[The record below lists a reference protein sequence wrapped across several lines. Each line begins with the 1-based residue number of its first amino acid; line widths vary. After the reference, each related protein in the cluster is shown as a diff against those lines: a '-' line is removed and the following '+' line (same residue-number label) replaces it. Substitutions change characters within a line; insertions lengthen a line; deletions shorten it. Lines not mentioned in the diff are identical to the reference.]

1 MLGPSF
7 LTPLTLIDRSPSD
20 GSPFSCRCVCLCLSL
35 SKNRLQQEPY
45 NLCVYMRLI
54 QFTHNYVYLLMA
66 SLSAGVG
73 GYSLSFFLY
82 YYLPF
87 FDISWTFFPFFFFL
101 SLLVFSPYFLSSC
114 WLPHILFFSILIC
127 VSLFLFTVFFSFSSN
142 IIFECYVSRFC
153 IFLLFSL
160 FILPSGGLV
169 GGFLGSPHQSVFR
182 MADSACATHAPSLLR
197 LSNNPSPPP
206 LVQHGRIHICHEWL
220 HVVRCV

>member
-1 MLGPSF
+1 MEVRF
-7 LTPLTLIDRSPSD
+7 RVDV
-20 GSPFSCRCVCLCLSL
+20 FAC
-35 SKNRLQQEPY
+35 
-45 NLCVYMRLI
+45 
-54 QFTHNYVYLLMA
+54 A
-66 SLSAGVG
+66 SLSQKIDSNKNLITCVSICAL
-73 GYSLSFFLY
+73 YSLRTTTYTFWWLPYQRESGATLCLFFFTTTFHFLT
-82 YYLPF
+82 F
-87 FDISWTFFPFFFFL
+87 RGHFFPFFFL